1 MIIASGPGCADFCDG
16 RCNEPNNRNQ
26 YSTGAQHHND
36 YVYDEY
42 DHSDYDD
49 YDDYDDSDCDDD
61 DDTNQ

>member
-36 YVYDEY
+36 YVYD
-42 DHSDYDD
+42 
-49 YDDYDDSDCDDD
+49 
-61 DDTNQ
+61 DTAKTWSMIMIMITTQSIYLFP